1 MTGGEL
7 RLLLDRALELLA
19 KNEDELRDLDSAIG
33 DGDLGITV
41 SRGAEAARKS
51 IAALPSAAR
60 PSEIVRTVATT
71 IASANPSSFS
81 ALVATGL
88 LAASRS
94 VAEKESLSAAD
105 VVTMAQQAIPA
116 IAKRGKAEVGDKTVL
131 DALVPSIAAL
141 EANTSSDGHLEAMI
155 VAARKGVEDTAAG
168 VSRKGRAAWLGERTV
183 GHADPGATAYLRF
196 LEALQRAWA
205 EVGLPSKGRQG

>member
-1 MTGGEL
+1 MTGAEL
-7 RLLLDRALELLA
+7 RVLLDRALELLA

-41 SRGAEAARKS
+41 SRGAAAARKS
-51 IAALPSAAR
+51 IAALAANSM
-60 PSEIVRTVATT
+60 PSEVIRTLATT

-94 VAEKESLSAAD
+94 VAGRESLTAHD

-116 IAKRGKAEVGDKTVL
+116 IAKRGKAVTGDKTML
-131 DALVPSIAAL
+131 DALVPSVAAL
-141 EANTSSDGHLEAMI
+141 EATASDEALEAMI
-155 VAARKGVEDTAAG
+155 AAARKGIEDTTAT
-168 VSRKGRAAWLGERTV
+168 VSRKGRAAWLGERTI
-183 GHADPGATAYLRF
+183 GHPDPGATAYLRF
-196 LEALQRAWA
+196 LEALQQAW
-205 EVGLPSKGRQG
+205 VRS

>member
-1 MTGGEL
+1 VTGGEL

-141 EANTSSDGHLEAMI
+141 EANMSDRPLEAMI
-155 VAARKGVEDTAAG
+155 AAARKGIEDTAAG

-183 GHADPGATAYLRF
+183 GHADPGAVAYLRF

>member
-1 MTGGEL
+1 MTGAEL
-7 RLLLDRALELLA
+7 CVLLDRALELLA

-51 IAALPSAAR
+51 IAALAANSTPSDVIRAL
-60 PSEIVRTVATT
+60 ATT

-94 VAEKESLSAAD
+94 VAGRESLTAGD
-105 VVTMAQQAIPA
+105 VVAMAQEAIPA
-116 IAKRGKAEVGDKTVL
+116 IAKRGKAELGDKTML
-131 DALVPSIAAL
+131 DALVPSVTAL
-141 EANTSSDGHLEAMI
+141 EASSSDDALAAMI
-155 VAARKGVEDTAAG
+155 AAARKGIEDTTAT
-168 VSRKGRAAWLGERTV
+168 VSRKGRAAWLGERTI
-183 GHADPGATAYLRF
+183 GHPDPGATAYLRF
-196 LEALQRAWA
+196 LEALQRAW
-205 EVGLPSKGRQG
+205 VRS

>member
-1 MTGGEL
+1 VTGAEL
-7 RLLLDRALELLA
+7 RILLDRALDLVA

-51 IAALPSAAR
+51 IAAMPSAST
-60 PSEIVRTVATT
+60 PSEIIRTLATT
-71 IASANPSSFS
+71 IASANPSSFT

-94 VAEKESLSAAD
+94 VADRESLTAAD
-105 VVTMAQQAIPA
+105 VLTMAQQAVPA

-131 DALVPSIAAL
+131 DALVPSVAAL
-141 EANTSSDGHLEAMI
+141 EANTPEGALDAMI
-155 VAARKGVEDTAAG
+155 AAARKGIDDTAGG
-168 VSRKGRAAWLGERTV
+168 VSRKGRAAWLGERTI
-183 GHADPGATAYLRF
+183 GHPDPGATAYLRF
-196 LEALQRAWA
+196 LEALERARSELRA
-205 EVGLPSKGRQG
+205 

>member
-1 MTGGEL
+1 MTGAEL
-7 RLLLDRALELLA
+7 RALLDRALELLA
-19 KNEDELRDLDSAIG
+19 ENEDELRDLDSAIG

-51 IAALPSAAR
+51 LAALPPTST
-60 PSEIVRTVATT
+60 PSEVIRMIATT

-94 VAEKESLSAAD
+94 VAGRESLTAAD

-131 DALVPSIAAL
+131 DALVPSVAAL
-141 EANTSSDGHLEAMI
+141 EANAADGALEAM
-155 VAARKGVEDTAAG
+155 VAAARKGVEDSAAG
-168 VSRKGRAAWLGERTV
+168 VSRKGRAAWLGERTI
-183 GHADPGATAYLRF
+183 GHPDPGATAYLRF
-196 LEALQRAWA
+196 LEALRQAW
-205 EVGLPSKGRQG
+205 VGP

>member
-1 MTGGEL
+1 VTGAEL
-7 RLLLDRALELLA
+7 RSLLDRALELVA

-41 SRGAEAARKS
+41 SRGALAARKS
-51 IAALPSAAR
+51 IAALPPASTPAEILRAA
-60 PSEIVRTVATT
+60 ATA
-71 IASANPSSFS
+71 IASANPSSFA

-94 VAEKESLSAAD
+94 VAGNDALTARD
-105 VVTMAQQAIPA
+105 VVTMAQEAIVA

-141 EANTSSDGHLEAMI
+141 EAASSDEPLEAMI
-155 VAARKGVEDTAAG
+155 AAARKGIDDTAGG
-168 VSRKGRAAWLGERTV
+168 VSRKGRAAWLGERTI
-183 GHADPGATAYLRF
+183 GHPDAGATAYLRF
-196 LEALQRAWA
+196 LEALKRARSDG
-205 EVGLPSKGRQG
+205 VT

>member
-1 MTGGEL
+1 MTGAEL
-7 RLLLDRALELLA
+7 RVLLDRALDLVA

-41 SRGAEAARKS
+41 SHGAEAARKS
-51 IAALPSAAR
+51 IAALPPGSA
-60 PSEIVRTVATT
+60 PSEIIRAVAAA

-94 VAEKESLSAAD
+94 VTGTESLTAAD

-131 DALVPSIAAL
+131 DALLPSIAAL
-141 EANTSSDGHLEAMI
+141 EANTSDGALDAMI
-155 VAARKGVEDTAAG
+155 AAARKGIDDTTAG
-168 VSRKGRAAWLGERTV
+168 VSRKGRAAWLGERTI
-183 GHADPGATAYLRF
+183 GHPDPGATAYLRF
-196 LEALQRAWA
+196 LEALQEAR
-205 EVGLPSKGRQG
+205 PRP

>member
-1 MTGGEL
+1 V
-7 RLLLDRALELLA
+7 A

-41 SRGAEAARKS
+41 SRGAEAARKA
-51 IAALPSAAR
+51 IAALPPEST
-60 PSEIVRTVATT
+60 PSEVLRALATA
-71 IASANPSSFS
+71 IASANPSSFA

-94 VAEKESLSAAD
+94 IAGSASLTASD
-105 VVTMAQQAIPA
+105 VVTMAKQAVPA

-141 EANTSSDGHLEAMI
+141 EASTADGALEAMI
-155 VAARKGVEDTAAG
+155 AAARKAIDDTAAA
-168 VSRKGRAAWLGERTV
+168 VSRKGRAAWLGERTI
-183 GHADPGATAYLRF
+183 GHPDPGATAYLRF
-196 LEALQRAWA
+196 LEAVEQAQA
-205 EVGLPSKGRQG
+205 EVGLPRKRDQG

>member
-1 MTGGEL
+1 MTGAEL
-7 RLLLDRALELLA
+7 RVLLDRALELLA

-41 SRGAEAARKS
+41 SRGAAAARKS
-51 IAALPSAAR
+51 IAALAANSM
-60 PSEIVRTVATT
+60 PSEVIRTLATT

-94 VAEKESLSAAD
+94 VAGRESLTARD

-116 IAKRGKAEVGDKTVL
+116 IAKRGKAEIGDKTML

-141 EANTSSDGHLEAMI
+141 EATASDEALEAMI
-155 VAARKGVEDTAAG
+155 AAARKGIEDTTAT
-168 VSRKGRAAWLGERTV
+168 VSRKGRAAWLGERTI
-183 GHADPGATAYLRF
+183 GHPDPGATAYLRF
-196 LEALQRAWA
+196 LEALQQAW
-205 EVGLPSKGRQG
+205 VRS